1 MQRETFVENN
11 QIVIREGGVSVR
23 YPLSIVQKRV
33 KELSAQLDLW
43 REYESRLLTPRA
55 LDDCP
60 YCCGKGKEPAS
71 GILVRC
77 RFCAGTG
84 KRQ

>member
-1 MQRETFVENN
+1 MQREMFVENN
-11 QIVIREGGVSVR
+11 QIVIREDGVSVR

-55 LDDCP
+55 LDGVCSCP
-60 YCCGKGKEPAS
+60 KPKPNSKKFMGVKLCLACGQP
-71 GILVRC
+71 
-77 RFCAGTG
+77 
-84 KRQ
+84 RQ